1 MSTAPVLKR
10 LPLMLSLGTAV
21 CILITGCRSGA
32 TETSSS
38 PSKCDYEKLRVS
50 PQGAVGATGHMG
62 LTVLV
67 DNPTAKTCELSGYP
81 ELRLLDGDDHTM
93 GSVIKGQG
101 FLTGTREPV
110 SVVSIA
116 PGGHASFTVEWQ
128 SVRADNEL
136 CTAGVRLGVTLPG
149 ATDEV
154 LLPAQSAEGL
164 AIAPCGSGLAVSPI
178 LPSRP

>member
-1 MSTAPVLKR
+1 
-10 LPLMLSLGTAV
+10 MLSIGTAV
-21 CILITGCRSGA
+21 SILMTGCRSGG
-32 TETSSS
+32 TETSSG
-38 PSKCDYEKLRVS
+38 PAKCDYEHLRVS

-67 DNPTAKTCELSGYP
+67 DNPTARTCELSGYP
-81 ELRLLDGDDHTM
+81 ELRLLDGDDKTM
-93 GSVIKGQG
+93 GSVIEGQG

-110 SVVSIA
+110 RVVAIA
-116 PGGHASFTVEWQ
+116 PEGHASFIVEWQ
-128 SVRADNEL
+128 SVGADNET

-149 ATDEV
+149 ATNEV

-164 AIAPCGSGLAVSPI
+164 AVAPCGRGLAVSPI